1 MTKQMLKA
9 GAPLAEAEGV
19 LVLIHGR
26 GATAESILSLASELS
41 AERLHWIAPQAE
53 GNTWYPY
60 PFIAP
65 RQQNEPWL
73 GASLARLEA
82 IAMELE
88 AAQVEASKVFWL
100 GFSQG
105 ACLMLEHVATSGR
118 RYGGAFGLSGGLIG
132 QTLELTRYTK
142 PLQRMPVYL
151 GCGDRDAHIPTERV
165 LETERVFTAQG
176 AQVRCD
182 LFKGMGHQICQTEIE
197 VVKGVI
203 GDRGSGVW
211 GIGTGVGGQ

>member
-1 MTKQMLKA
+1 MTKQVIHA
-9 GAPLAEAEGV
+9 GAPLSEAVGV

-26 GATAESILSLASELS
+26 GATAEGILSLAPELS

-65 RQQNEPWL
+65 RPQNEPWL

-82 IAMELE
+82 IAVELE
-88 AAQVEASKVFWL
+88 AANVEASKVFWL

-105 ACLMLEHVATSGR
+105 ACLMLEYVATSGR

-142 PLQRMPVYL
+142 PLKGMPVYL
-151 GCGDRDAHIPTERV
+151 GCGDRDAHIPAERV
-165 LETERVFTAQG
+165 LDTEGVFSSLG

-182 LFKGMGHQICQTEIE
+182 LFPGMGHQICQAEIE
-197 VVKGVI
+197 VVNAMI
-203 GDRGSGVW
+203 SEP
-211 GIGTGVGGQ
+211 